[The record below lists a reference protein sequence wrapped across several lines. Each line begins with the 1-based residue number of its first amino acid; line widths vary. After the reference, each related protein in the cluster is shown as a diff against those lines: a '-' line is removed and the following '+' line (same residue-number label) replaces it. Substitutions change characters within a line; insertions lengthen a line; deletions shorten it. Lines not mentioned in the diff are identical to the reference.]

1 MQGLLGQQPMQG
13 AIKVD
18 GASGIGQVQWPGAH
32 ASNAMAQHMAGF
44 MAGQG
49 LINKGAGGDMGEML
63 GGEEDGEEDDG
74 EDDDDDEA
82 ETPGSAGK
90 RQRK

>member
-1 MQGLLGQQPMQG
+1 
-13 AIKVD
+13 
-18 GASGIGQVQWPGAH
+18 
-32 ASNAMAQHMAGF
+32 MAQHMAGF

-63 GGEEDGEEDDG
+63 GGEEDGEEDDA